1 MQVHFESSPRRRGA
15 PPVTSVAPAA
25 RRRAFARRRPRD
37 VGGLVEHLYAHY
49 LELYGDPELASVAA
63 ATRVTEAL
71 LAVRAPEMAKRAA

>member
-15 PPVTSVAPAA
+15 PPVTSAALSAP
-25 RRRAFARRRPRD
+25 RRALVRRRPRD

-49 LELYGDPELASVAA
+49 LELYGDPELASVAT